1 MAHMLSVEILDSITK
16 VDRSEWDQL
25 IDEDVLASHGW
36 LKTVEESF
44 VPNVRPQY
52 LLIRDAGRLIA
63 STACHSSEPADRIF
77 TPDDLLYGRFK
88 TLAARFRL
96 SLLPALV
103 CGFPSGIGR
112 DLLVSRSA
120 SATVRTLAIGKLLDS
135 LEDIASEEG
144 VSLFFWNV
152 FDNEFEVLTQLK
164 QRGFNKTRFFPACY
178 LDVTWTSFD
187 EYISH
192 LKGFSRMPKN
202 IRREIK
208 MNRKA
213 GISIE
218 RIQDV
223 TPHQAELHDLANK
236 HWFRYNQMPFPYRPD
251 FFTRAQENLGPDVVV
266 YGAFKASA
274 LIGFMLLLK
283 GAHTGHVLEIGIDQ
297 NVSRR
302 EATYFNLGYYA
313 PIRDTIGTRI
323 KRLYFGSGLAELKIR
338 RGCKRR
344 DTHLLYRANSR
355 VRNRM
360 LRPLFFLHSLQLQR
374 KITAQARAARD
385 GSFSRPRPRRDSG

>member
-1 MAHMLSVEILDSITK
+1 MLTVEILDSITG

-44 VPNVRPQY
+44 VPNVRPRY

-63 STACHSSEPADRIF
+63 STACHSAEPTDSVL
-77 TPDDLLYGRFK
+77 TPDDLLFGRFK
-88 TLAARFRL
+88 TQAVRFGL

-103 CGFPSGIGR
+103 CGFPSGVGR
-112 DLLVSRSA
+112 HLLVSKSA
-120 SATVRTLAIGKLLDS
+120 SAAARTLAIGKLLDT
-135 LEDIASEEG
+135 LEDIASRETA
-144 VSLFFWNV
+144 SLFFWNV
-152 FDNEFEVLTQLK
+152 FDDEVEVLNRLK

-178 LDVTWTSFD
+178 LDIAWGSFD
-187 EYISH
+187 EYIGH
-192 LKGFSRMPKN
+192 LKNFSKMPQN
-202 IRREIK
+202 VRREINV
-208 MNRKA
+208 NRRA
-213 GISIE
+213 GVSIE

-223 TPHQAELHDLANK
+223 KPHQAALYDLANK
-236 HWFRYNQMPFPYRPD
+236 HWFRHNQMPFPYRPD
-251 FFTRAQENLGPDVVV
+251 FFTRARENLGSDAVV

-283 GAHTGHVLEIGIDQ
+283 GAHTGHALEVGIDHDA
-297 NVSRR
+297 SMK
-302 EATYFNLGYYA
+302 EATYFNLVYYA

-323 KRLYFGSGLAELKIR
+323 KRLYFGRGLPEIKIR

-355 VRNRM
+355 IRNRL
-360 LRPLFFLHSLQLQR
+360 LRPLFFIHSRWLQR
-374 KITAQARAARD
+374 KIIAQARAARD
-385 GSFSRPRPRRDSG
+385 GSFSRPRLKRNPG